1 MAGSAM
7 QVYLSGLGPWI
18 LGLLMAVP
26 ATVFLFATWLD
37 RKAQWHL
44 LDRWTQ
50 LDRRATSRD
59 MTRDNTW
66 HLI

>member
-1 MAGSAM
+1 M